1 MKNETNI
8 YDIDGDIIRQAGDNH
23 EFTIPEIQEK
33 LKNYREK
40 LENEQKSDNPDKHKI
55 AVYNDYINNLANYLA
70 FKASQLNSDEL
81 LDLIG
86 TNNLKKTSEE
96 DIQKALND
104 DTTAAESTTDEVQ
117 GEHPTDPGDNTNEE
131 SRNDEIIGRDDS
143 NIQEERP
150 LTQSDLL
157 VERDNVTTNMDEYVE
172 FEEV

>member
-1 MKNETNI
+1 M
-8 YDIDGDIIRQAGDNH
+8 
-23 EFTIPEIQEK
+23 
-33 LKNYREK
+33 
-40 LENEQKSDNPDKHKI
+40 
-55 AVYNDYINNLANYLA
+55 
-70 FKASQLNSDEL
+70 NSDEL

-104 DTTAAESTTDEVQ
+104 DTTAAESITDEVQ

-157 VERDNVTTNMDEYVE
+157 VERDNVPINMDEYVE

>member
-1 MKNETNI
+1 
-8 YDIDGDIIRQAGDNH
+8 
-23 EFTIPEIQEK
+23 
-33 LKNYREK
+33 
-40 LENEQKSDNPDKHKI
+40 
-55 AVYNDYINNLANYLA
+55 
-70 FKASQLNSDEL
+70 LNSDEL

-104 DTTAAESTTDEVQ
+104 DTTTAERTTDEVQ

-131 SRNDEIIGRDDS
+131 SGNDEIIGRDDS

-157 VERDNVTTNMDEYVE
+157 VERDNITTNMDEYVE

>member
-1 MKNETNI
+1 M
-8 YDIDGDIIRQAGDNH
+8 
-23 EFTIPEIQEK
+23 
-33 LKNYREK
+33 
-40 LENEQKSDNPDKHKI
+40 
-55 AVYNDYINNLANYLA
+55 
-70 FKASQLNSDEL
+70 NSDEL

-131 SRNDEIIGRDDS
+131 SGNDEIIGRDDS